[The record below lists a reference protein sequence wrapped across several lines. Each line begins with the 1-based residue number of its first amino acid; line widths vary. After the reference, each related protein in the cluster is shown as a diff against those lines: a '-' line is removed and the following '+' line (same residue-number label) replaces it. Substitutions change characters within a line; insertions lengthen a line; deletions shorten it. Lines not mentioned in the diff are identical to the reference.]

1 MAVPSVSTPASL
13 PELSLS
19 ALWPTLGLALGPA
32 VALGLARFAYALM
45 LPAMQGSLGWNYTQA
60 GGLNTASA
68 VGYLLGAAT
77 GAGVGRRLGLRH
89 AFLLGMLITAL
100 ALLASGLTGNYSWML
115 LWRALAGVGGAVTF
129 VTGGALAAEL
139 ASRFNARSGGL
150 IVGGYFGGVG
160 LGIMASGAVVPA
172 LLAAGVRWEGAWWA
186 VGALALAACAYSWR
200 STVGMGGR
208 VAGAGGGGVRLNLI
222 PLTPTL
228 ISYFLFGAG
237 YVSYMTFVIAFLR
250 GEGLGSGAVAA
261 FWIVLGA
268 AVVASSWVWRDPI
281 ARWPTRQSL
290 ALILLVLAIGTAL
303 PLASAALL
311 PVFVSGILFGGC
323 FLAVI
328 AAITALVRRTLPGA
342 VWASALGA
350 ATATFSAGQVLGPIW
365 SGWLS
370 DITGTL
376 NWGLLGS
383 ALLLLIGAAVATGQR
398 EKAST

>member
-1 MAVPSVSTPASL
+1 MTRPSAAAAPPV
-13 PELSLS
+13 S

-45 LPAMQGSLGWNYTQA
+45 LPIMQDSLGWTYTQS

-68 VGYLLGAAT
+68 VGYLLGVAT
-77 GAGVGRRLGLRH
+77 GAGVGRQLGLRR

-100 ALLASGLTGNYSWML
+100 ALLASGLTGSYPWML
-115 LWRALAGVGGAVTF
+115 LWRALAGVTGAVTF

-139 ASRFNARSGGL
+139 ASAHDPRSGGL

-160 LGIMASGAVVPA
+160 LGIVASGAVVPA
-172 LLAAGVRWEGAWWA
+172 LLAAGVRWQGAWWA
-186 VGALALAACAYSWR
+186 VGALALAACAYSRR
-200 STVGMGGR
+200 STQGMGGR
-208 VAGAGGGGVRLNLI
+208 VKGSGSGSAGLNLV
-222 PLTPTL
+222 PLWPTL
-228 ISYFLFGAG
+228 TAYFLFGAG

-261 FWIVLGA
+261 FWMVLGA

-281 ARWPTRQSL
+281 ARWPTRRAL
-290 ALILLVLAIGTAL
+290 PLILLVLAAGTAL
-303 PLASAALL
+303 PLTSAALT
-311 PVFVSGILFGGC
+311 PVFLSGVLFGGC

-342 VWASALGA
+342 VWASALSA
-350 ATATFSAGQVLGPIW
+350 ATAIFSAGQVLGPLW

-370 DITGTL
+370 DLTGTL

-383 ALLLLIGAAVATGQR
+383 ALLLLMGAAVATGQR
-398 EKAST
+398 E